1 MSDIGF
7 DVVRYLNELFERAVA
22 SGASDIHIQTT
33 SSAGDI
39 AFRLDG
45 HLSLIEKLP
54 ASDAHHVVGRIKFL
68 AELKTYQEKF
78 PQDGRIGVKESG
90 VDREMRVSTYPTVNG
105 EKVVLRLF
113 SRELVHGLEHINID
127 AEALEVL
134 RKAIHQNHGMI
145 LLTGPS
151 GSGKTTTI
159 YACLQELSQ
168 STGKHII
175 SIEDPVEQIL
185 PGIMQTETNEPR
197 HLGFAEAAKH
207 LLRQDPEVLVIGEI
221 RDEETA
227 RVAVRAALTGHLL
240 IATLHAGSTQ
250 GVLNRLV
257 ELSQDRMSVLDSL
270 ILIWNQR
277 LIRRYCQ
284 PCSGAGCE
292 NCLQTGY
299 KGRLPVVEYARITD
313 NYRHEWRQS
322 QNPLVTPDR
331 SLAQSASFLL
341 DAKLTS
347 GREIH
352 RIFG

>member
-1 MSDIGF
+1 M
-7 DVVRYLNELFERAVA
+7 
-22 SGASDIHIQTT
+22 
-33 SSAGDI
+33 
-39 AFRLDG
+39 
-45 HLSLIEKLP
+45 
-54 ASDAHHVVGRIKFL
+54 
-68 AELKTYQEKF
+68 
-78 PQDGRIGVKESG
+78 
-90 VDREMRVSTYPTVNG
+90 DREIRVSTYPTVNG

-113 SRELVHGLEHINID
+113 SRELVHGLEQINLD

-159 YACLQELSQ
+159 YACLRELSQ

-277 LIRRYCQ
+277 LVRRFCQ
-284 PCSGAGCE
+284 ICCGKGCG

-299 KGRLPVVEYARITD
+299 KGRLPVVEYAHITD
-313 NYRHEWRQS
+313 KYRNEWRQS
-322 QNPLVTPDR
+322 QNPWVKPDR
-331 SLAQSASFLL
+331 SLTQSASFLL
-341 DAKLTS
+341 DAGLTS
-347 GREIH
+347 DREIH
-352 RIFG
+352 RILG